1 MEKKQ
6 PTVKKSCRRNVDGSE
21 RDMAVESFKVATPER
36 KLWQ

>member
-6 PTVKKSCRRNVDGSE
+6 PTVKKSCCRNVDESE
-21 RDMAVESFKVATPER
+21 RDMVVESFKVVIPER